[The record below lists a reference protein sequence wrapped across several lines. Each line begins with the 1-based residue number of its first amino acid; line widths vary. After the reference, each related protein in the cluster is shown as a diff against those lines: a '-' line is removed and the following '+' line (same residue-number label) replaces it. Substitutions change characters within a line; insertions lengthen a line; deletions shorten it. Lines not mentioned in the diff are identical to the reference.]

1 MHMKNVDAANRVSNW
16 GLVELSFTSYYLLR
30 NSCYSYEAN
39 SKSCKTPTHFEALIL
54 YMSIY
59 QIALGNG
66 GYQPAMTAFGADQFD
81 AESLEEQNSKMAFF
95 SYFFVAN
102 NVGSLFS
109 DIVLT
114 YLQDKGRWALSF
126 AFSAAASFLGVIL
139 FFSGTLHFRYFNP
152 GGNPLVRISQV
163 IVASVENRMVKA
175 PQAEYLYEDD
185 GKNCSMRKIVHT
197 PEFKCLD
204 KAAVVLHPALSSESM
219 QKVSSKQWAPC
230 TVTQVEEVKCILR
243 LFPIWI
249 CTVVYS
255 IAYNQMSSVFIEQG
269 EAMNKAVSNLQ
280 IPPGS
285 MNVFEILGVSGF
297 IVLYQFCISPFMLKV
312 LKKDLT
318 ELQRMGIGFI
328 VSVVAMFSAGLV
340 EIYRLKHQR
349 VCANR
354 CKASSSLSILWQ
366 MPQYV
371 LVGGSEVFT
380 YVGMMEFFNKESP
393 DGLKSFASALYVASM
408 SAGSFLSELIVTVI
422 IKASGKESRESWIAD
437 NLNHGRMD
445 NFYFLI
451 GLLNVLGFIL
461 FVLCAKRYRGIQ
473 FAGHNDE
480 NENPVIKGSEDGL
493 GTNGDEE
500 VTQIEEIEVYL
511 EA

>member
-1 MHMKNVDAANRVSNW
+1 
-16 GLVELSFTSYYLLR
+16 
-30 NSCYSYEAN
+30 
-39 SKSCKTPTHFEALIL
+39 
-54 YMSIY
+54 
-59 QIALGNG
+59 
-66 GYQPAMTAFGADQFD
+66 
-81 AESLEEQNSKMAFF
+81 
-95 SYFFVAN
+95 
-102 NVGSLFS
+102 
-109 DIVLT
+109 
-114 YLQDKGRWALSF
+114 
-126 AFSAAASFLGVIL
+126 
-139 FFSGTLHFRYFNP
+139 
-152 GGNPLVRISQV
+152 
-163 IVASVENRMVKA
+163 
-175 PQAEYLYEDD
+175 
-185 GKNCSMRKIVHT
+185 
-197 PEFKCLD
+197 
-204 KAAVVLHPALSSESM
+204 
-219 QKVSSKQWAPC
+219 
-230 TVTQVEEVKCILR
+230 
-243 LFPIWI
+243 
-249 CTVVYS
+249 
-255 IAYNQMSSVFIEQG
+255 
-269 EAMNKAVSNLQ
+269 MNKAVSNLQ

-285 MNVFEILGVSGF
+285 MNVFEILGVPGF